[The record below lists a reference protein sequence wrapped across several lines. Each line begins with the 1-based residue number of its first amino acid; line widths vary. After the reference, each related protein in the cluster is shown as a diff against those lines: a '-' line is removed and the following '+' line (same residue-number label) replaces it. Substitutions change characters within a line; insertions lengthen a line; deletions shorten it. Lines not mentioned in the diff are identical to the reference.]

1 MCKQVQ
7 RTVIQVVHATDGS
20 EAVGHSEHGQKQ
32 HSLSSSLLHVEPL
45 GIRTEQ
51 MAQWANDQIS

>member
-1 MCKQVQ
+1 MQ
-7 RTVIQVVHATDGS
+7 RTVIQVVSVTDGS
-20 EAVGHSEHGQKQ
+20 EAVGHSEHEQKQ
-32 HSLSSSLLHVEPL
+32 QSLSSSLLHMEPL